1 MHGSP
6 KSLPSNSFTFKEN
19 KLKHY
24 MVKLCVVDMP
34 RNIILAF
41 SLQNYIVE
49 LYCCPFWTT

>member
-6 KSLPSNSFTFKEN
+6 KSLPSNPFTFKEN

-24 MVKLCVVDMP
+24 MLKLCVVDMP